1 MALLEHATAEQLRR
15 LLEFFPAPKLK
26 YEWPG
31 LKGQKKEDACQ
42 LIAGTGDHAR
52 IGTFLMANFA
62 HCRQHVLLLSR
73 QKKESDPLAALP
85 HSDLLGEP
93 HGGVSFHL
101 ATVQYSVYLLDP
113 VEEVQISVLWPIK
126 IEQQDE
132 ITLLRTFVLERDPS
146 NYSGRTL
153 LKAVRHFDEKKLASD
168 LAQLGLP
175 GLDINKGVKALW
187 DSKAVDAPRVRYKE
201 SGSTNTVDMDDGM
214 GLRDTKPEAYEEI
227 VKKPLLNTN
236 FRPQSDPEDPEKAQK
251 IFQANPTFGRLG
263 FTSYSED
270 PGDTDAVIKSILQ
283 NNQ

>member
-1 MALLEHATAEQLRR
+1 MARLEHATVEQLRR

-26 YEWPG
+26 SEWPG
-31 LKGQKKEDACQ
+31 LKGQKKDDACEI
-42 LIAGTGDHAR
+42 IAGTGDHAR
-52 IGTFLMANFA
+52 IGTFLRANFA

-73 QKKESDPLAALP
+73 QNKESDPLAALP
-85 HSDLLGEP
+85 PSDALGEP
-93 HGGVSFHL
+93 HGGISFHL
-101 ATVQYSVYLLDP
+101 ASVPYSVYLLDP
-113 VEEVQISVLWPIK
+113 VEEVQVNVLWPIK

-132 ITLLRTFVLERDPS
+132 ITLIRTFVLERDPT
-146 NYSGRTL
+146 NYSGRPL

-168 LAQLGLP
+168 LVQLGLP
-175 GLDINKGVKALW
+175 GLDVNKGVKAMW

-236 FRPQSDPEDPEKAQK
+236 FRPQPDPEDPEKTQK

-263 FTSYSED
+263 FTSYSDD
-270 PGDTDAVIKSILQ
+270 PGDTDAVIKAILQ
-283 NNQ
+283 NN